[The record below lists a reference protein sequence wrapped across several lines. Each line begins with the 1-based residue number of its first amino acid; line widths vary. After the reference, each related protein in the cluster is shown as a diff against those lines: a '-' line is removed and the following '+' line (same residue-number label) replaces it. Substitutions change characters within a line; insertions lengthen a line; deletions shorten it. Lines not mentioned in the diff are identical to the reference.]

1 MDEQSTRAQ
10 EAVRAAQEAAARR
23 SQAGPAATP
32 SQPQS
37 GAAATPSQPAREAAK
52 EATRAAGQL
61 AGLGTETL
69 TVWTGATQHAL
80 RDVLELST
88 QATQEGA
95 RQLIGW
101 QQMNLELVREVQG
114 AAFRWYTLWPE
125 FLRDP
130 IRGYQRSLE
139 ESIEAEHRV
148 FEITRRNAE
157 AVAESYQ
164 RLERA
169 ADTATRT
176 LGDTFK
182 EAATRMQDAYARSDR
197 PRAA

>member
-10 EAVRAAQEAAARR
+10 ESVRTAQEAAARR
-23 SQAGPAATP
+23 S
-32 SQPQS
+32 QS
-37 GAAATPSQPAREAAK
+37 GAAATPSQPAREAAEAAK

-69 TVWTGATQHAL
+69 TVWTDATQHAL
-80 RDVLELST
+80 RDVSELST
-88 QATQEGA
+88 QATQERV

-101 QQMNLELVREVQG
+101 QQTNLELMREVQA
-114 AAFRWYTLWPE
+114 AAFRWWALWPE
-125 FLRDP
+125 FFRDP

-139 ESIEAEHRV
+139 ESIEANHRV

-157 AVAESYQ
+157 AVAESCQ

-176 LGDTFK
+176 LGNTFR
-182 EAATRMQDAYARSDR
+182 EASTRMQEAYARSER

>member
-23 SQAGPAATP
+23 SQAGAAATP
-32 SQPQS
+32 SQPQL
-37 GAAATPSQPAREAAK
+37 GAPATPSEPARAAAK

-61 AGLGTETL
+61 AALGTETL
-69 TVWTGATQHAL
+69 TVCTDTAQRAL
-80 RDVLELST
+80 RDVSELSA
-88 QATQEGA
+88 QATDERMG
-95 RQLIGW
+95 QLIGW
-101 QQMNLELVREVQG
+101 QQTNLELMREVQA
-114 AAFRWYTLWPE
+114 AAFRWWALWPE
-125 FLRDP
+125 FIRDP
-130 IRGYQRSLE
+130 IRGCQRSLE
-139 ESIEAEHRV
+139 ESIEANHRV

-157 AVAESYQ
+157 AVAESCQ

-182 EAATRMQDAYARSDR
+182 EAATRMQDAYARSER